1 MRRLLR
7 LVLPA
12 AGWAVLAV
20 PEASAQAVP
29 SVMPEGFWTGPVAFD
44 VPLLVLVAALAVWS
58 AGLLAQR
65 LGASAALGELV
76 LGLAVGA
83 LWPNLV
89 VDGWLPL
96 LAAVGFAALM
106 LTAGLQGGQ
115 RSVRGERPSL
125 ALVAGALGGPL
136 VLTAAALFALW
147 PETRLAEVGLRGG
160 GLGGVPLVAVALA
173 AGVVGLRPRDA
184 RLPHVAA
191 LSTLPLV
198 LGVLALSDSAA
209 ALAGRLA
216 GLAVLAGLAL
226 AARWAIVRLRGRLRG
241 LGRTTL
247 FSLAL
252 VAAALHAAL
261 AVLVGWPAALGAGLA
276 GYSLGRA
283 LRGTPQADELATLV
297 RHAGPHVVA
306 PFLFAWLGFAAGR
319 VAHAD
324 GLGFGTWMLAGVGLA
339 AVAIGGR
346 FAGLMLVRRPVRLSQ
361 AQAVELGWSLVPRGG
376 VTAYLLLAGLT
387 AGIVPPGLFGA
398 ATLAVLATLVLDPL
412 AARWAARL
420 AAETSGRDDARE
432 GVVLVGAGPLGR
444 RLALLLDGPVTLLD
458 RNVRNAEAAEAA
470 GLRVVTASALDADA
484 LRDAGA
490 ATARFFVAL
499 TGNPQLNRAASDIA
513 RTTFGVP
520 HALVPDLSGRS
531 DADGRD
537 DTLFGDGMDLGDWEY
552 HVSRGHV
559 RLDETPYDP
568 SRPVVPTADRLPLAL
583 RRRGAVMPFYRG
595 VGYEEG
601 DRLVALVR
609 TDGEADPARDRFE
622 SLVRTAR
629 VLDLDGPMPMVM
641 FFDRVGHVVAE
652 RLGIEPERLS
662 VLLMQ
667 READSGS
674 VVLPGLAIP
683 HAVVPGTGRFEM
695 VIARIRGGVQFPNQ
709 PQPVHAAFVLVSTAD
724 ERTFHL
730 QALAGVAHAVQRD
743 GFEAAWMAAAG
754 PDDLRA
760 LVLDR

>member
-1 MRRLLR
+1 MVRLLR
-7 LVLPA
+7 LVLA
-12 AGWAVLAV
+12 LAGLGAVLVARA
-20 PEASAQAVP
+20 ASAQAVP
-29 SVMPEGFWTGPVAFD
+29 SVMPEGFWTGPMAFD
-44 VPLLVLVAALAVWS
+44 VPLLLAVAGLAVWS

-65 LGASAALGELV
+65 FGASAALGELT
-76 LGLAVGA
+76 LGLVVGA
-83 LWPNLV
+83 MWPRLA
-89 VDGWLPL
+89 VDDWLPL
-96 LAAVGFAALM
+96 LAAVGFATLM
-106 LTAGLQGGQ
+106 LTAGLHGGQ
-115 RSVRGERPSL
+115 RSGRGERPSVS
-125 ALVAGALGGPL
+125 LVAGALGGPL
-136 VLTAAALFALW
+136 VLVAVALAALW
-147 PETRLAEVGLRGG
+147 PEARLEGAGMRGI
-160 GLGGVPLVAVALA
+160 PLVAVALA

-191 LSTLPLV
+191 LSTLPLI
-198 LGVLALSDSAA
+198 LGMLALSDSAA

-216 GLAVLAGLAL
+216 GLGVLAALAL
-226 AARWAIVRLRGRLRG
+226 AARWGIVRLRGRLRG

-247 FSLAL
+247 FSITLVLAT
-252 VAAALHAAL
+252 LHAAV
-261 AVLVGWPAALGAGLA
+261 AVLVGWPAALGTGLA
-276 GYSLGRA
+276 GYSIGRA

-306 PFLFAWLGFAAGR
+306 PFLFAWLGVVAGR
-319 VAHAD
+319 VVHAD
-324 GLGFGTWMLAGVGLA
+324 TFGFAALAGAALA

-346 FAGLMLVRRPVRLSQ
+346 FAGLLLVRRAARLSRTQ
-361 AQAVELGWSLVPRGG
+361 TVELGWSLVPRGG
-376 VTAYLLLAGLT
+376 VTAYVLLAGLA
-387 AGIVPPGLFGA
+387 AGVVSPALFAA

-412 AARWAARL
+412 AARLAERL
-420 AAETSGRDDARE
+420 ASESAGRDATRE
-432 GVVLVGAGPLGR
+432 GVVLVGAGPLAR
-444 RLALLLDGPVTLLD
+444 RLALVLDGPTTLLD
-458 RNVRNAEAAEAA
+458 RNARNAEAAEAA

-484 LRDAGA
+484 LREAGA
-490 ATARFFVAL
+490 ATASYFVAL
-499 TGNPQLNRAASDIA
+499 TGNPQLNRAAADIA
-513 RTTFGVP
+513 RASFGVP
-520 HALVPDLSGRS
+520 YTLVPDLSGRS
-531 DADGRD
+531 DADGPD

-568 SRPVVPTADRLPLAL
+568 SRPVVPTAERLPLAI
-583 RRRGAVMPFYRG
+583 RRRGQVLPFFRG
-595 VGYEEG
+595 LGYEDG
-601 DRLVALVR
+601 DRLVSLVR
-609 TDGEADPARDRFE
+609 TDGEANPARDRFE
-622 SLVRTAR
+622 ALVRTAR

-695 VIARIRGGVQFPNQ
+695 VIARIRGDGAQFPNQ

-743 GFEAAWMAAAG
+743 GFEDAWMAADG
-754 PDDLRA
+754 PDALRA

>member
-1 MRRLLR
+1 MVRLFR
-7 LVLPA
+7 LVLA
-12 AGWAVLAV
+12 FAGLAGLGVLPVA
-20 PEASAQAVP
+20 AQAVP

-58 AGLLAQR
+58 AGLAAQR

-83 LWPNLV
+83 MWPRLDV
-89 VDGWLPL
+89 GDWLPL

-115 RSVRGERPSL
+115 RSGRGERPSV

-136 VLTAAALFALW
+136 VLVVVALAVLW
-147 PETRLAEVGLRGG
+147 PDAGVL
-160 GLGGVPLVAVALA
+160 GVPLVAVALA

-198 LGVLALSDSAA
+198 LGVLALSDSMA
-209 ALAGRLA
+209 ALAGRLV
-216 GLAVLAGLAL
+216 GLAVLAALAL
-226 AARWAIVRLRGRLRG
+226 AARWGIVRMRGRLRG

-247 FSLAL
+247 FSLML
-252 VAAALHAAL
+252 VAAALHAAV

-297 RHAGPHVVA
+297 RHAGPHVAA

-324 GLGFGTWMLAGVGLA
+324 GLGLGTLVLAGVGLA
-339 AVAIGGR
+339 VVAIGGR
-346 FAGLMLVRRPVRLSQ
+346 FAGLLAVRRAAHLSQ
-361 AQAVELGWSLVPRGG
+361 TQAVELGWSLVPRGG

-387 AGIVPPGLFGA
+387 ASVVSPALFGA
-398 ATLAVLATLVLDPL
+398 ATLAVLASLVLDPL
-412 AARWAARL
+412 AARLAARL
-420 AAETSGRDDARE
+420 ASESAGRDDARE
-432 GVVLVGAGPLGR
+432 GVVLVGAGPLAR
-444 RLALLLDGPVTLLD
+444 RLALVLDGPVTLLD
-458 RNVRNAEAAEAA
+458 RNARNVDAAEAG

-484 LRDAGA
+484 LRDAGT

-499 TGNPQLNRAASDIA
+499 TGNPQLNRAAADIA
-513 RTTFGVP
+513 RTSFGVP
-520 HALVPDLSGRS
+520 YTLVPDLSGRP
-531 DADGRD
+531 DADGPG
-537 DTLFGDGMDLGDWEY
+537 DTLFGDGIDLGDWEY

-568 SRPVVPTADRLPLAL
+568 SRPVVPTADRLPLAI
-583 RRRGAVMPFYRG
+583 RRRGTVIPFFRG
-595 VGYEEG
+595 AGYEDG
-601 DRLVALVR
+601 DRLIALVR
-609 TDGEADPARDRFE
+609 TDGEANPARDRFE
-622 SLVRTAR
+622 ALVRTAR

-695 VIARIRGGVQFPNQ
+695 VIARIRGEGAQFPNQ

-743 GFEAAWMAAAG
+743 GFEEAWMAAAG
-754 PDDLRA
+754 PDELRA
-760 LVLDR
+760 LVLNR